1 MSKRILIV
9 YGSRYGSTEE
19 ISNKFK
25 QTAEVKGLSVDIIN
39 LKAKKIQIPNIS
51 NYSGVLIGSGILLNR
66 WTKEAKRFL
75 KKNVIELNDNRI
87 LVGIYLSSGLAAN
100 PERRP
105 EAVEKLL
112 IKVFEKV
119 GLELGDNVLYDAFG
133 GVNDLSENT
142 NLSGLHR
149 KMLKMASKMDP
160 DYIVLGERKDWRDWD
175 QINKFIDNFI
185 SKIQ

>member
-1 MSKRILIV
+1 MSQKVLIV

-19 ISNKFK
+19 ISIKFK
-25 QTAEVKGLSVDIIN
+25 KKLEDSGFIVDLIN
-39 LKAKKIQIPNIS
+39 LKSKKKEMPQVN
-51 NYSGVLIGSGILLNR
+51 NYSGVLIGSGILINR
-66 WTKEAKRFL
+66 WTKKAKQFL
-75 KKNVIELNDNRI
+75 KKNVKLINDNNI

-112 IKVFEKV
+112 IKVFEKE
-119 GLELGDNVLYDAFG
+119 GLVLGDNVIYDAFG

-149 KMLKMASKMDP
+149 KMLTMASKMDP

-175 QINKFIDNFI
+175 QINSFIEKFISI
-185 SKIQ
+185 IK

>member
-1 MSKRILIV
+1 MSKKVLIV

-25 QTAEVKGLSVDIIN
+25 QSAEDKGLAVDIIN
-39 LKAKKIQIPNIS
+39 LKSKNIQIPNINS
-51 NYSGVLIGSGILLNR
+51 YSGVLIGSGILINR
-66 WTKEAKRFL
+66 WTKAAKKFL
-75 KKNVIELNDNRI
+75 KRNVKEINDNKI

-112 IKVFEKV
+112 IKVFEKM

-133 GVNDLSENT
+133 GVNDLSKNT

-149 KMLKMASKMDP
+149 KMLTMASKMDP